1 MNQILCTKIKNDKKL
16 NSHLFK
22 VQFTISIII
31 IVILI
36 GFIVYT
42 SYSLQNKENLSN
54 NLIGN
59 YNIYKLYA
67 DVSSNNNDLV
77 QDTQANN
84 LFGIIEIP
92 KINLYYPV
100 FSNLSEDNL
109 KVSPCK
115 FYGDFYGDSL
125 NDNGN
130 ICIAGHNYNNDMFFS
145 KINLLSSNDEIFIYD
160 NLGKKYTYIVF
171 KNYEV
176 KEDDLS
182 PIYDYDKNT
191 KELTLITCNNLNNNR
206 FIIKAKQKTS

>member
-115 FYGDFYGDSL
+115 FYGDSL